1 MRNEIAEDEK
11 AREEAVKPDKSFIVW
26 APAGSGKTDL
36 LIARYL
42 KLLSL
47 ADSPEEIV
55 AVTFTNKATNEMRRK
70 ILNNLDDARSKKEP
84 ENKHA
89 KHMIS
94 LANRVLKRDK
104 EKNWH
109 LNDSPDRL
117 RIQTIDGLCAFL
129 TQRMPILASFG
140 AQPDV
145 TDDAK
150 PLYER
155 AIDETLNSLD
165 KDKKFF
171 HSVDKIILH
180 NGNDIPKLRN
190 SVINMLETRDLW
202 LEQVFEKSTKKE
214 MQQELKDKIKEEL
227 EGVAEIFP
235 EECKQEVVKLLG
247 IPRFPD
253 CDIEN
258 LSVWHNI
265 SGELLTKSGTWRKT
279 SILKSL
285 IEKLKQSNSPRKRL
299 QKIADLPY
307 SAESLEK
314 GWDLIDTAKELL
326 KRTAAQLDATFAECN
341 LIDFTGISQHAV
353 SALGDDDCPTDI
365 ALSLDYQIKHL
376 LVDEVQ
382 DVSLSQYELLC
393 GLMREW
399 SVGDGRTLFLVGDP
413 QQAIYGFRGAEV
425 RFFLKIFNEKKLGN
439 TPLDESLTLK
449 KNFRSSPYLV
459 KWVNEIFTQIFPEEN
474 LSEGAVPFFD
484 SVATN
489 PESDTSYMQD
499 HYVYGDVN
507 KEEGKKINEI
517 IKEIKKTDPE
527 KKKTIAILVRNRS
540 HITKIL
546 PILKRDKTISFNA
559 VDIFELS
566 GQPVIQ
572 DLLALTRA
580 FLFPGDRTAWLA
592 CLRAPWCG
600 LTIESLSILCEENK
614 KDTIWQRIGNNK
626 LVSKLQKDEKKRLE
640 NFKLNMQTAIKQ
652 HATPTRDIIEALWYR
667 LGGPVTLKDENEFEY
682 AKEYFSLLEE
692 VTKGGMTAD
701 FQELKRRIDELNVSY
716 ISDESNPVEIMT
728 MHKAKGLEFDH
739 VILPGLNRRCGSS
752 EYPLLTTLS
761 GSKVVAVKP
770 KSGEEKQSIYD
781 FMCAFKKRAEHNE
794 ERRILYVAATRARET
809 IHLIAGNLYESGP
822 YGGSSLSYLW
832 PGVENDFEKEIQ
844 EDKDPAKDNKMPD
857 KKTRRLPSNWI
868 LPEDIQVKSLWAP
881 PIENITEDDLE
892 FIEFK
897 WAGETIKIVGIVV
910 HRTLQQIAEDGI
922 ENWTVERLESEKH
935 NFKKLFHQYGVPL
948 DEREK
953 ALNYIFDALTN
964 MLNDKCGQWILS
976 KEHNDQH
983 NEYRVS
989 GIVNDRLIR
998 RVIDRTFIDKDRVR
1012 WIIDYKTSP
1021 HEGTD
1026 LDNFL
1031 YEQKEKYKPQ
1041 LEEYAAL
1048 MEGFGEKNVKLGL
1061 YFPLSKGWR
1070 EWEYQK
1076 NSN

>member
-11 AREEAVKPDKSFIVW
+11 AREKAVKPDKSFIVR

-70 ILNNLDDARSKKEP
+70 ILNNLDNARLKKKP
-84 ENKHA
+84 ENEHEKC
-89 KHMIS
+89 MIS
-94 LANRVLKRDK
+94 LANEVLERDK
-104 EKNWH
+104 ERNWH

-129 TQRMPILASFG
+129 TRRMPILASFG
-140 AQPDV
+140 TQPDI

-150 PLYER
+150 PLYDQ
-155 AIDETLNSLD
+155 AITETLSSLD

-171 HSVDKIILH
+171 HLVDKIILH
-180 NGNDIPKLRN
+180 NGNDIPKLRK

-202 LEQVFEKSTKKE
+202 LDLVYKKFTKKE

-227 EGVAEIFP
+227 ESVTEIFP
-235 EECKQEVVKLLG
+235 EECKQEAVKLLG

-258 LSVWHNI
+258 LSVWHEI
-265 SGELLTKSGTWRKT
+265 SGELLTKSGTWRKS

-285 IEKLKQSNSPRKRL
+285 IEKLKENNSLRKRL
-299 QKIADLPY
+299 QKIVDLPH
-307 SAESLEK
+307 SAESLEE
-314 GWDLIDTAKELL
+314 GWDLIEPAKELL
-326 KRTAAQLDATFAECN
+326 KRTAAQLDATFAERN
-341 LIDFTGISQHAV
+341 LIDFTGISRHAV

-382 DVSLSQYELLC
+382 DVSESQYQLLHR
-393 GLMREW
+393 LTREW

-425 RFFLKIFNEKKLGN
+425 KFFLKIFNAEKLGN
-439 TPLDESLTLK
+439 ISLEPLTLK
-449 KNFRSSPYLV
+449 KNFRSSPCLV
-459 KWVNEIFTQIFPEEN
+459 KWVNEKFTQIFPEEN
-474 LSEGAVPFFD
+474 QSEGAVSFSASF
-484 SVATN
+484 AAN
-489 PESDTSYMQD
+489 IESDTSYIQP
-499 HYVYGDVN
+499 HCVYGDVDA
-507 KEEGKKINEI
+507 EEAKRIIEI
-517 IKEIKKTDPE
+517 IKEIKRIEPKG
-527 KKKTIAILVRNRS
+527 KQTIAILVRNRS

-546 PILKRDKTISFNA
+546 PVLKSKKIPFNA

-566 GQPVIQ
+566 GQPVTQ

-580 FLFPGDRTAWLA
+580 FLFPADRTVWLA

-600 LTIESLSILCEENK
+600 LTIESLSILCEENE
-614 KDTIWQRIGNNK
+614 KDTIWQCIGNNK
-626 LVSKLQKDEKKRLE
+626 LVSKLRKYEKERLE
-640 NFKLNMQTAIKQ
+640 NFKLNMHVAIEQ
-652 HATPTRDIIEALWYR
+652 HGAPTRDIIEALWYR
-667 LGGPVTLKDENEFEY
+667 LGGPATLKDENEFEY

-692 VTKGGMTAD
+692 VTRGGTIDD
-701 FQELKRRIDELNVSY
+701 FQELKRRIDELNVSD

-739 VILPGLNRRCGSS
+739 VILPGLNQRPGGLFES
-752 EYPLLTTLS
+752 PLLTTFPACEA
-761 GSKVVAVKP
+761 VFVKP
-770 KSGEEKQSIYD
+770 KSGEEKQSIYN
-781 FMCAFKKRAEHNE
+781 FIRAFNKRAEHNE
-794 ERRILYVAATRARET
+794 ERRMLYVAATRAIRT
-809 IHLIAGNLYESGP
+809 IHFIAGNLCKPRP
-822 YGGSSLSYLW
+822 YKGSSLWYLW
-832 PGVENDFEKEIQ
+832 PGVENDFEKQIR
-844 EDKDPAKDNKMPD
+844 EDKDLAKDNEMPD
-857 KKTRRLPSNWI
+857 QKTRRLPDNWT
-868 LPEDIQVKSLWAP
+868 LPEDIQVKSLWSP

-910 HRTLQQIAEDGI
+910 HRTLQQIAEDGL
-922 ENWTVERLESEKH
+922 ENWTAERLKSEEH
-935 NFKKLFHQYGVPL
+935 NFKKLLHQHGVPL

-953 ALNYIFDALTN
+953 AINYIIDALTN
-964 MLNDKCGQWILS
+964 ILNDEYGQWILS
-976 KEHNDQH
+976 NDHDGQH
-983 NEYRVS
+983 NEYPVS
-989 GIVNDRLIR
+989 GVVNNRLIK
-998 RVIDRTFIDKDRVR
+998 RVIDRTFLDKDRVR

-1026 LDNFL
+1026 LDDFL
-1031 YEQKEKYKPQ
+1031 DKQKEKYKPQ

-1048 MEGFGEKNVKLGL
+1048 IEGFGEKNIKLGL

-1070 EWEYQK
+1070 EWEYK
-1076 NSN
+1076 H